1 MGWLGKEEEREGEE
15 GGNSHALANAT
26 KRARRKR
33 RRNRA
38 IVECVADS
46 LVFGEIAAVTTEV
59 ELSSCRGRPSCLLW
73 LTGDRQ

>member
-1 MGWLGKEEEREGEE
+1 MVWEGREGGMEG

-38 IVECVADS
+38 IVKCVADS
-46 LVFGEIAAVTTEV
+46 LVFGEIAAATTEV
-59 ELSSCRGRPSCLLW
+59 ELSSCRAGEQDEAACS
-73 LTGDRQ
+73 G